1 MESFEADWPDYT
13 PDVWEIV
20 VITNHTTGESTRRV
34 LAGWYGG
41 YAGSDSWKLSS
52 GIVREVDTE
61 KYTDYHNHSGSIYR
75 CYKGSR
81 RMSAL
86 THSVFARWV
95 SEQTETLTIHME
107 NG

>member
-1 MESFEADWPDYT
+1 MESFEDNRPDYT

-20 VITNHTTGESTRRV
+20 VITDHTTGESTRRV

-41 YAGSDSWKLSS
+41 YLGSDSWQLSS

-86 THSVFARWV
+86 TQSIFNRFAAD
-95 SEQTETLTIHME
+95 QTETLTITVE
-107 NG
+107 KG